1 MGEVGQPGAY
11 TVSPSATLFSAMYY
25 FNGPTTSGSLRDIQL
40 IRGGDKI
47 ASIDFYDYLL
57 TGKKPKDQ
65 KLQLDDVIF
74 IPRRLKTV
82 SIEGEV
88 NRDGIYELKP
98 EEDLLDLIAIAG
110 DLNIAAYLDRA
121 QIDRIVPFEDRT
133 KLGMDRMYT
142 DVNLD
147 ELLKSKEDFPL
158 QDADRIQIFSVMD
171 SRQNVVELQGAVT
184 RPGYM
189 I

>member
-1 MGEVGQPGAY
+1 MIICLQE
-11 TVSPSATLFSAMYY
+11 
-25 FNGPTTSGSLRDIQL
+25 
-40 IRGGDKI
+40 
-47 ASIDFYDYLL
+47 
-57 TGKKPKDQ
+57 KPKDQ

-88 NRDGIYELKP
+88 NRNGIYELKP
-98 EEDLLDLIAIAG
+98 QEDLADLIAIAG
-110 DLNIAAYLDRA
+110 DLNITAYLDRA

-147 ELLKSKEDFPL
+147 NLLKSKEDFPL
-158 QDADRIQIFSVMD
+158 QDGDRIQIFSVMD
-171 SRQNVVELQGAVT
+171 SRQNIVELQVCKPS
-184 RPGYM
+184 RY